1 MRIAILGAEG
11 TGKTCLANA
20 LAAFDP
26 HSSFDELAPANLSI
40 PALNHYDLI
49 LLMGT
54 DLPLQQSVENVE
66 NLESRKQVD
75 LSLRRTLGDMG
86 ISYSVIYGTGEART
100 RHAQNAIAA
109 LKGTG
114 GENTHHTTDW
124 KWECDRCSDA
134 ACEHRLFSRLLKTDS
149 VQV

>member
-1 MRIAILGAEG
+1 VRVAILGAEG
-11 TGKTCLANA
+11 TGKTCIANA
-20 LAAFDP
+20 LAVLHPDICFEDHP
-26 HSSFDELAPANLSI
+26 PLRISTLAPAG
-40 PALNHYDLI
+40 YDLI

-54 DLPLQQSVENVE
+54 DLPLQQSVESVE

-75 LSLRRTLGDMG
+75 LSLRRALDDQG

-100 RHAQNAIAA
+100 RQAHNAIAA

-114 GENTHHTTDW
+114 GENTHQTTDW

-134 ACEHRLFSRLLKTDS
+134 ACEHRLFSRLLKTSS
-149 VQV
+149 VQI